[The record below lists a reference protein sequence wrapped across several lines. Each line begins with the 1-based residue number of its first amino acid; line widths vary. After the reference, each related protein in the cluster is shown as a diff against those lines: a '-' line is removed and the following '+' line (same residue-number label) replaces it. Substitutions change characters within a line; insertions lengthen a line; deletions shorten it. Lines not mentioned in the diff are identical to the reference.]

1 MSRFYY
7 QKNKLFLLL
16 IILFAT
22 QGFSQTSGNIVD
34 QIVGVVGNNIVLKS
48 EVESQYAQLI
58 AQVTPDAADLKCRV
72 LDQLLLNKLLLHQ
85 ANIDSLTIEDA
96 QVNQKI
102 ESNLSYFIQQIGSV
116 EKLEQYYGKSVA
128 ELKEEFKP
136 LIREQLLAQQMQSKV
151 TKGISS
157 SPADVKTF
165 FAKIPKDSL
174 PYVNSEL
181 EYAQIIHYVAVS
193 EMQKNESKEK
203 LKAIRERILNGEDFS
218 TLAVLYS
225 QDVESAKQG
234 GELGFV
240 NRGDLV
246 PEFSAAAFKLK
257 NNVEISEIIESPFG
271 YHIIQLIERRGEK
284 INARHILMRAVTQA
298 EDIVNAQAFSDSIAN
313 LIRINKITFNE
324 ASEKF
329 SDDSETKMNGGIVIN
344 GVNGATKFES
354 DQVDPNV
361 LFSIDKMAVGEVSSA
376 TLITTR
382 DGKQAYR
389 ILKLISRSE
398 PHQMNLSD
406 DYPKLQ
412 ELTTSEKQNT
422 TLQNWKN
429 KKVATT
435 YVRIAEEYHTC
446 DVLKDWIITTA
457 KK

>member
-7 QKNKLFLLL
+7 LKNKLFLLL
-16 IILFAT
+16 IILFAN
-22 QGFSQTSGNIVD
+22 QSFSQTSGNIVD

-58 AQVTPDAADLKCRV
+58 AQGTPDAADLKCRI

-85 ANIDSLTIEDA
+85 ANIDSLNVEES

-157 SPADVKTF
+157 SPSDVRTF
-165 FAKIPKDSL
+165 FNKIPKDSL
-174 PYVNSEL
+174 PYVNAEM
-181 EYAQIIHYVAVS
+181 EYAQIIHYVPVS
-193 EMQKNESKEK
+193 EAQKKEAKEK
-203 LKAIRERILNGEDFS
+203 LKSIRDRIISGEDFS

-225 QDVESAKQG
+225 QDIESAKQG

-257 NNVEISEIIESPFG
+257 NNIEISEIIESPFG

-284 INARHILMRAVTQA
+284 INVRHILLRAVTQA
-298 EDIVNAQAFSDSIAN
+298 EDIVGAQSFSDSIAN
-313 LIRINKITFNE
+313 LIRVNKISFNE
-324 ASEKF
+324 AAEKF
-329 SDDSETKMNGGIVIN
+329 SDDTETKMSGGNVIN
-344 GVNGATKFES
+344 PASGSTKFES

-389 ILKLISRSE
+389 ILKLMSRSE
-398 PHQMNLSD
+398 PHQMNLTD

-412 ELTTSEKQNT
+412 ELTLSEKQNT
-422 TLQNWKN
+422 ALQTWKN

-435 YVRIAEEYHTC
+435 YVRISDEYQDC
-446 DVLKDWIITTA
+446 DTLKDWIITTA
-457 KK
+457 K

>member
-7 QKNKLFLLL
+7 LKNKLFLLL
-16 IILFAT
+16 IILFAD
-22 QGFSQTSGNIVD
+22 QAFSQTSGNIVD

-48 EVESQYAQLI
+48 EVESQYAQII
-58 AQVTPDAADLKCRV
+58 AQGTPDAPDLKCRI

-85 ANIDSLTIEDA
+85 ANIDSLNVEES

-157 SPADVKTF
+157 SPADVRTF
-165 FAKIPKDSL
+165 FNKIPKDSL
-174 PYVNSEL
+174 PYVNAEM
-181 EYAQIIHYVAVS
+181 EYAQIIHYVPVS
-193 EMQKNESKEK
+193 EAQKKEAKDK
-203 LKAIRERILNGEDFS
+203 LKSIRDRIISGEDFS

-225 QDVESAKQG
+225 QDIESAKQG

-257 NNVEISEIIESPFG
+257 NNIEISEIIESPFG

-284 INARHILMRAVTQA
+284 INVRHILLRAVTQA
-298 EDIVNAQAFSDSIAN
+298 EDLVGAQSFSDSIAN
-313 LIRINKITFNE
+313 LIRVNKISFNE
-324 ASEKF
+324 AAEKF
-329 SDDSETKMNGGIVIN
+329 SDDTETKMSGGNVIN
-344 GVNGATKFES
+344 PATGSTKFES

-398 PHQMNLSD
+398 PHQMNLTD

-412 ELTTSEKQNT
+412 ELTLSEKQNT
-422 TLQNWKN
+422 ALQTWKN

-435 YVRIAEEYHTC
+435 YVRIAEEYQDCET
-446 DVLKDWIITTA
+446 LKDWNITTL
-457 KK
+457 K

>member
-7 QKNKLFLLL
+7 LKNKLFLLL
-16 IILFAT
+16 IILFSN
-22 QGFSQTSGNIVD
+22 QSFSQTSGNIVD

-58 AQVTPDAADLKCRV
+58 AQGNPDDANLKCRI

-85 ANIDSLTIEDA
+85 ANIDSLIVDDS

-165 FAKIPKDSL
+165 FNKIPKDSL
-174 PYVNSEL
+174 PYVNAEM
-181 EYAQIIHYVAVS
+181 EYAQIIHYVPVS
-193 EMQKNESKEK
+193 EAQKKEAKDK
-203 LKAIRERILNGEDFS
+203 LRSIRDRIINGEDFS

-225 QDVESAKQG
+225 QDIESAKQG

-257 NNVEISEIIESPFG
+257 NNIEISEIIESPFG

-284 INARHILMRAVTQA
+284 INVRHILLRAVTQA
-298 EDIVNAQAFSDSIAN
+298 EDLVIAQAFSDSIAN
-313 LIRINKITFNE
+313 LIRVNKISFAE
-324 ASEKF
+324 AAEKF
-329 SDDSETKMNGGIVIN
+329 SDDTETKMNSGNVIN
-344 GVNGATKFES
+344 PATGSTKFES

-361 LFSIDKMAVGEVSSA
+361 LFAIDKMTVGEVSSA
-376 TLITTR
+376 SLITTR

-389 ILKLISRSE
+389 ILKLMSRSE
-398 PHQMNLSD
+398 PHQMNLTD

-412 ELTTSEKQNT
+412 ELTLSEKQNT
-422 TLQNWKN
+422 TLQTWKS

-435 YVRIAEEYHTC
+435 YVRITEEYQTC
-446 DVLKDWIITTA
+446 EPLKDWIITTA
-457 KK
+457 K

>member
-7 QKNKLFLLL
+7 LKNKLPLLL
-16 IILFAT
+16 IVLFAN
-22 QGFSQTSGNIVD
+22 QSFSQTSGNIVD

-48 EVESQYAQLI
+48 EVESQYAQII
-58 AQVTPDAADLKCRV
+58 AQGTPDAADLKCRV
-72 LDQLLLNKLLLHQ
+72 LNQLLLNKLLLHQ
-85 ANIDSLTIEDA
+85 ANIDSLVVEES

-116 EKLEQYYGKSVA
+116 EKLEKYYGKSVA

-136 LIREQLLAQQMQSKV
+136 LIKEQLLAQQMQSKI
-151 TKGISS
+151 TKNISS
-157 SPADVKTF
+157 TPSDVRAF
-165 FAKIPKDSL
+165 FNKIPKDSL
-174 PYVNSEL
+174 PYVNAEI
-181 EYAQIIHYVAVS
+181 EYAQIVHYVPVS
-193 EMQKNESKEK
+193 DGQKTEAKEK
-203 LKAIRERILNGEDFS
+203 LKSIRDRIVNGEDFS

-257 NNVEISEIIESPFG
+257 NTTEISEIIESPFG

-284 INARHILMRAVTQA
+284 INVRHILLRASTQA
-298 EDIVNAQAFSDSIAN
+298 EDLVVAQEFTDSIAN
-313 LIRINKITFNE
+313 LIRINKLPFNE
-324 ASEKF
+324 ASEKY
-329 SDDSETKMNGGIVIN
+329 SDETDTKMSGGAVIN
-344 GVNGATKFES
+344 ANSGSTKFES

-361 LFSIDKMAVGEVSSA
+361 LFSLDKMAVGEVSSA
-376 TLITTR
+376 SLITTR

-389 ILKLISRSE
+389 ILKLTTRTE

-412 ELTTSEKQNT
+412 ELTLSEKQNT
-422 TLQNWKN
+422 SLETWK
-429 KKVATT
+429 KKIAATT
-435 YVRIAEEYHTC
+435 YIRIAEEYQGC
-446 DVLKDWIITTA
+446 SNLNDWTNNTA
-457 KK
+457 K

>member
-7 QKNKLFLLL
+7 LRNKLFLLL
-16 IILFAT
+16 IILFT
-22 QGFSQTSGNIVD
+22 NQSFSQTSENIVD

-58 AQVTPDAADLKCRV
+58 AQGTPDAIDLKCRI

-85 ANIDSLTIEDA
+85 ANIDSLNVEES

-116 EKLEQYYGKSVA
+116 EKLEQYYGKSIA

-151 TKGISS
+151 TKGVSS
-157 SPADVKTF
+157 SPADVRTF
-165 FAKIPKDSL
+165 FNKIPKDSL
-174 PYVNSEL
+174 PYVNAEL
-181 EYAQIIHYVAVS
+181 EYAQIVHYVPVS
-193 EMQKNESKEK
+193 DEQKKEAKDK
-203 LKAIRERILNGEDFS
+203 LKSIRDRIINGEDFS

-225 QDVESAKQG
+225 QDIESAKQG

-257 NNVEISEIIESPFG
+257 NNIEISEIIESPFG

-284 INARHILMRAVTQA
+284 INVRHILLRAVTQA
-298 EDIVNAQAFSDSIAN
+298 DDLVTAQSFSDSIAN
-313 LIRINKITFNE
+313 LIRLNKISFNE
-324 ASEKF
+324 AAEKF
-329 SDDSETKMNGGIVIN
+329 SDDTETKLSGGIVIN
-344 GVNGATKFES
+344 AATGSTKFES

-361 LFSIDKMAVGEVSSA
+361 LFSIDKMAIGEVSSA

-389 ILKLISRSE
+389 ILKLMNRSE
-398 PHQMNLSD
+398 PHQMNLTD

-412 ELTTSEKQNT
+412 ELTLSEKQNT
-422 TLQNWKN
+422 ALQNWKN

-435 YVRIAEEYHTC
+435 YVRIAEEYQNCET
-446 DVLKDWIITTA
+446 LKDWSLNTA
-457 KK
+457 K

>member
-7 QKNKLFLLL
+7 RKNKVLLL
-16 IILFAT
+16 IILLFCQHSWA
-22 QGFSQTSGNIVD
+22 QSGNIVD
-34 QIVGVVGNNIVLKS
+34 QIVGVIGNNIVLKS

-58 AQVTPDAADLKCRV
+58 AQGTPDADDLKCRI

-85 ANIDSLTIEDA
+85 ANIDSLNVEES

-116 EKLEQYYGKSVA
+116 EKLEQYYGKSIA

-157 SPADVKTF
+157 SPSDVKDF
-165 FAKIPKDSL
+165 FNKIPKDSL
-174 PYVNSEL
+174 PYVNAEL
-181 EYAQIIHYVAVS
+181 EYAQIVHYVPI
-193 EMQKNESKEK
+193 NESQKKEAKEK
-203 LKAIRERILNGEDFS
+203 LKSIRDRIVNGEDFS

-225 QDVESAKQG
+225 QDIESAKQG

-257 NNVEISEIIESPFG
+257 NTSEISDIIESPFG
-271 YHIIQLIERRGEK
+271 FHIIQLIERRGEK
-284 INARHILMRAVTQA
+284 INVRHILVRAVTQS
-298 EDIVNAQAFSDSIAN
+298 EDLVGAQAFSDSVAN
-313 LIRINKITFNE
+313 LVRINKISF
-324 ASEKF
+324 ADAAEKF
-329 SDDSETKMNGGIVIN
+329 SDDTETKMSGGIVIN
-344 GVNGATKFES
+344 PNSGSTKFES

-398 PHQMNLSD
+398 PHQMNLTD

-412 ELTTSEKQNT
+412 ELTLTEKQNT
-422 TLQNWKN
+422 ALQTWKN

-435 YVRIAEEYHTC
+435 YVRISEEYQGCTN
-446 DVLKDWIITTA
+446 LKDWMINTV
-457 KK
+457 K

>member
-7 QKNKLFLLL
+7 LRNKLFLLL
-16 IILFAT
+16 IILFTNQA
-22 QGFSQTSGNIVD
+22 FSQTSGNIVD

-58 AQVTPDAADLKCRV
+58 AQGNPDDANLKCRI

-85 ANIDSLTIEDA
+85 ANIDSLTVDDS

-151 TKGISS
+151 TKGVSS
-157 SPADVKTF
+157 SPSDVRTF
-165 FAKIPKDSL
+165 FNKIPKDSL
-174 PYVNSEL
+174 PYVNAEL
-181 EYAQIIHYVAVS
+181 EYAQIVHYVPVS
-193 EMQKNESKEK
+193 EEQKREAKDK
-203 LKAIRERILNGEDFS
+203 LRSIRERIVSGEDFS

-225 QDVESAKQG
+225 QDIESAKQG

-257 NNVEISEIIESPFG
+257 NNIEISEIIESPFG

-284 INARHILMRAVTQA
+284 INVRHILLRAVTQA
-298 EDIVNAQAFSDSIAN
+298 EDLVGAQAFSDSIAN
-313 LIRINKITFNE
+313 LIRVNKISFNE
-324 ASEKF
+324 AAEKF
-329 SDDSETKMNGGIVIN
+329 SDDTETKMSGGNVIN
-344 GVNGATKFES
+344 PTTGATKFES

-361 LFSIDKMAVGEVSSA
+361 LFAIDKMAVGEVSSA

-389 ILKLISRSE
+389 ILKLMSRSE
-398 PHQMNLSD
+398 PHQMNLTD

-412 ELTTSEKQNT
+412 ELTLNEKQNT
-422 TLQNWKN
+422 ALQTWKN

-435 YVRIAEEYHTC
+435 YVRIAEEYQNC
-446 DVLKDWIITTA
+446 EMLKDWSVNTV
-457 KK
+457 K

>member
-7 QKNKLFLLL
+7 LRNKLFLLL
-16 IILFAT
+16 ITLFAN
-22 QGFSQTSGNIVD
+22 QSFSQTSGNIVD

-48 EVESQYAQLI
+48 EVESQYEQLI
-58 AQVTPDAADLKCRV
+58 GQGTPDAADLKCRI

-85 ANIDSLTIEDA
+85 ANIDSLVVEES

-116 EKLEQYYGKSVA
+116 EKLEQYYGKSIA
-128 ELKEEFKP
+128 EVKEEFKP

-151 TKGISS
+151 TKGVSS

-165 FAKIPKDSL
+165 FNKIPSDSL
-174 PYVNSEL
+174 PYVNAEL
-181 EYAQIIHYVAVS
+181 EYAQIVHYVPVS
-193 EMQKNESKEK
+193 DAQKREAKDK
-203 LKAIRERILNGEDFS
+203 LKTIRDRIISGEDFS

-225 QDVESAKQG
+225 QDIESAKQG

-257 NNVEISEIIESPFG
+257 SNVEISEIIESPFG

-284 INARHILMRAVTQA
+284 INVRHILLRAVTQA
-298 EDIVNAQAFSDSIAN
+298 EDLVSAQSFSDSIAY
-313 LIRINKITFNE
+313 LIRANSIKFNE
-324 ASEKF
+324 AAEKF
-329 SDDSETKMNGGIVIN
+329 SDDTETKMSGGNVIN
-344 GVNGATKFES
+344 PANGSTKFES
-354 DQVDPNV
+354 DQLDPNV
-361 LFSIDKMAVGEVSSA
+361 LFAIDKMAVGEVSSA

-389 ILKLISRSE
+389 ILKVMSRSE
-398 PHQMNLSD
+398 PHQMNLTD

-412 ELTTSEKQNT
+412 ELTLSEKQNT
-422 TLQNWKN
+422 TLQTWKN

-435 YVRIAEEYHTC
+435 YVRIAEEYQTC
-446 DVLKDWIITTA
+446 DTLKDWFINTV
-457 KK
+457 K

>member
-7 QKNKLFLLL
+7 LKNKLFLLL
-16 IILFAT
+16 IVLFSN
-22 QGFSQTSGNIVD
+22 QSFSQTSGNIVD

-58 AQVTPDAADLKCRV
+58 AQGNPDDANLKCRI

-85 ANIDSLTIEDA
+85 ANIDSLTVDDS

-157 SPADVKTF
+157 SPSDVKTF
-165 FAKIPKDSL
+165 FNKIPKDSL
-174 PYVNSEL
+174 PYVNAEM
-181 EYAQIIHYVAVS
+181 EYAQIIHYVPVS
-193 EMQKNESKEK
+193 EAQKKEAKDK
-203 LKAIRERILNGEDFS
+203 LKSIRDRIVNGEDFS

-225 QDVESAKQG
+225 QDIESAKQG

-257 NNVEISEIIESPFG
+257 NNIEISEIIESPFG

-284 INARHILMRAVTQA
+284 INVRHILLRAVTQA
-298 EDIVNAQAFSDSIAN
+298 EDLVSAQLFSDSIAN
-313 LIRINKITFNE
+313 LIRVNKFSFNE
-324 ASEKF
+324 AAEKF
-329 SDDSETKMNGGIVIN
+329 SDDTETKMSGGNVIN
-344 GVNGATKFES
+344 PTTGATKFES

-361 LFSIDKMAVGEVSSA
+361 LFAIDKMAVGEVSSA

-389 ILKLISRSE
+389 ILKLMSRSE
-398 PHQMNLSD
+398 PHQMNLTD

-412 ELTTSEKQNT
+412 ELTLNEKQNT
-422 TLQNWKN
+422 ALQTWKN

-435 YVRIAEEYHTC
+435 YVRITEEYQAC
-446 DVLKDWIITTA
+446 EPLKDWIITTA
-457 KK
+457 K